1 MTTTNTETEVARRLS
16 LSPEKLEGKERHN
29 WCPQARDQ
37 LFGPESERHDPL
49 PAHSKVIARYRSV
62 LGEAHDESVRALT
75 SNEATVHLL
84 DDVEAAAITATRTAG
99 RPMRVVLMGRT
110 MAGKSTLLAAL
121 TGGSAE
127 RIGVG
132 AQRTS
137 RDVFAAPALDLQD
150 VEIVDT
156 PGVGAKDGAEDV
168 ALAMAEVPGADLVL
182 WVASN
187 DSFQEETAQALRAVA
202 FQGKPVVVALN
213 CRASLFDEL
222 VREDFL
228 ADPTFVF
235 DQYQGHFNTIRAH
248 LSAAGVEPVA
258 EVMLHAEAAR
268 QARADEQFGAALKS
282 ASRVQNLLDTLEN
295 ESRVHRTA
303 RRVLRA
309 TDEVRVQAQA
319 LSEVLADSEQ
329 QIRELV
335 HVGRG
340 LRKDQKLRAGRLVDA
355 CLQRMEDDAVRIVG
369 QRHGWHQ
376 TITDFGPQV
385 SEKWEEEQN
394 SLITE
399 LGQALTSHLDEL
411 SRAIADA
418 NSAAQQEWSAAAPAA
433 VKIEGL
439 RDFRGLWKRRAA
451 GTVVAVGG
459 ALGAPLLGAKVG
471 LLAGGAFGGPIG
483 AGIGVIV
490 CGLGTA
496 LVTPLRKKVQSL
508 FKGKGRILEENR
520 ELLRVEIGNVLEEL
534 QRQTRIQIDTIIRQ
548 VRADLSATA
557 EQRAVAEM
565 AVLDVADLLADQ
577 QKVISVA
584 TAELDHGTVVCLL
597 QVDGRS
603 RLASAV
609 ERVTR
614 LAGVC
619 IAVEVADHS
628 FAESW
633 LFPPSSPEVMTFGR
647 PPSPE
652 VPGARAS
659 SYVLG
664 LTEQVPKA
672 LSVRPDRTSVTIE
685 TLVPEPILAAWSAT
699 LSDHLGTQITI
710 AHPSLLGVPRNE

>member
-1 MTTTNTETEVARRLS
+1 MKARHDW
-16 LSPEKLEGKERHN
+16 SPE
-29 WCPQARDQ
+29 ARDQ
-37 LFGPESERHDPL
+37 FFGPEPTSDDPL
-49 PAHSKVIARYRSV
+49 PAHSEAVACCRSV
-62 LGEAHDESVRALT
+62 LREAHRGSVRALRSHET
-75 SNEATVHLL
+75 TAYLL
-84 DDVEAAAITATRTAG
+84 DFVEAAAIADTTTAG

-137 RDVFAAPALDLQD
+137 RDVFAAPALDLQE

-202 FQGKPVVVALN
+202 FRGKPVVVALN
-213 CRASLFDEL
+213 CRARLFDEL
-222 VREDFL
+222 DREDFL
-228 ADPTFVF
+228 DDPASVF
-235 DQYQGHFNTIRAH
+235 DQHQGHFETIRAH
-248 LSAAGVEPVA
+248 LSAAGVQPLA

-268 QARADEQFGAALKS
+268 QARTDEEFGSGLKS
-282 ASRVQNLLDTLEN
+282 ASRIQHLLGTLEQ
-295 ESRVHRTA
+295 ESRVHRIA

-309 TDEVRVQAQA
+309 TDEVRVQAQM

-329 QIRELV
+329 QIRDLV
-335 HVGRG
+335 RVARG
-340 LRKDQKLRAGRLVDA
+340 LRKDQQLRAARLVDA
-355 CLQRMEDDAVRIVG
+355 CQQRVEDDTVRMIG

-376 TITDFGPQV
+376 TIADFGPQV
-385 SEKWEEEQN
+385 AGKWEEEQD
-394 SLITE
+394 SLIAE
-399 LGQALTSHLDEL
+399 LDQALTSHLNEL
-411 SRAIADA
+411 SRAIAEA
-418 NSAAQQEWSAAAPAA
+418 NSAAEQEWSTATLAAPR
-433 VKIEGL
+433 IEGL

-451 GTVVAVGG
+451 GAVVGAGG
-459 ALGAPLLGAKVG
+459 ALAAALLGAKVG
-471 LLAGGAFGGPIG
+471 ALAGGAFGGPIG
-483 AGIGVIV
+483 AGVGLIVGGV
-490 CGLGTA
+490 GTA
-496 LVTPLRKKVQSL
+496 LVSPLRKKVQSL

-520 ELLRVEIGNVLEEL
+520 ELLRVEIGNVLEEME
-534 QRQTRIQIDTIIRQ
+534 RQARTQTDTIIGRI
-548 VRADLSATA
+548 RADLSSTA
-557 EQRAVAEM
+557 EQRAEAEV
-565 AVLDVADLLADQ
+565 AVLDVAELLAGQ
-577 QKVISVA
+577 QKLISAA
-584 TAELDHGTVVCLL
+584 TAALDHDTAVCLL
-597 QVDGRS
+597 QVDGRP
-603 RLASAV
+603 RLAASV

-619 IAVEVADHS
+619 IAVEVTEQS

-652 VPGARAS
+652 IPGARAA

-664 LTEQVPKA
+664 LTEQVPKVLRA
-672 LSVRPDRTSVTIE
+672 HTDRTSVTIDA
-685 TLVPEPILAAWSAT
+685 LVPEPVLAAWSAT

-710 AHPSLLGVPRNE
+710 ARPNSLGVPRNE